1 MDTQKDEI
9 SELFA
14 SQKVLKA
21 RYGKLLREDSLSL
34 APLWVFVYTNDV
46 FIIWTVDYD
55 VRRSSLKRRKW

>member
-14 SQKVLKA
+14 LSKGPGSEV
-21 RYGKLLREDSLSL
+21 REITLRRSCAFWFRCDLRN
-34 APLWVFVYTNDV
+34 PNDV